1 MVRRRPVYHLAGY
14 DPIDAGAQYRR
25 FARQLDV
32 FRRTWNVDATLSAFE
47 QSNAQSRAWWTVNSR
62 GANWQVEALHEA
74 LLWDDIVRGDF
85 TRPLPLRLFKA
96 ARAYLDFIVTGT
108 MFRYIFANQRYAG
121 FFLFPIL
128 SVILFAA
135 GGWLVARL
143 LTAFLGLQAMS
154 AAPVGAGACSS
165 CWTIGSAPTTIFT
178 VAVRISMRASI
189 VLRRRCSRVRARAR

>member
-1 MVRRRPVYHLAGY
+1 MVRGRKGYYLAGY
-14 DPIDAGAQYRR
+14 HPNGGGAQYRR

-47 QSNAQSRAWWTVNSR
+47 ESNAQSRAWWTVNAR
-62 GANWQVEALHEA
+62 GANWQVEAVHEA

-108 MFRYIFANQRYAG
+108 MFRYIFANQRYAI

-128 SVILFAA
+128 AVVLFAV
-135 GGWLVARL
+135 GGWLAARL
-143 LTAFLGLQAMS
+143 LIAFVGLEGMS
-154 AAPVGAGACSS
+154 AAAAGIAVG
-165 CWTIGSAPTTIFT
+165 
-178 VAVRISMRASI
+178 VAVFLLL
-189 VLRRRCSRVRARAR
+189 LRWPGR